1 MGKGFMALDATLPI
15 LVIDD
20 YPAMIRIMR
29 SLLKQIGFD
38 NVEEAQDGGSA
49 LEKLREKPYG
59 LVISDRYMEP
69 MGGMDLLRHMR
80 ADETLKETP
89 FIMITAE
96 SKGEKVLE
104 AKQAGVDNYIVKP
117 FNAATLKSKITAV
130 LGE

>member
-1 MGKGFMALDATLPI
+1 MALDATLPI

-20 YPAMIRIMR
+20 YPAMIRILR
-29 SLLKQIGFD
+29 HLLKQIGFD

-69 MGGMDLLRHMR
+69 MGGMDLLKHMR
-80 ADETLKETP
+80 TDETLKETP

-117 FNAATLKSKITAV
+117 FNAATLKSKIAAV

>member
-1 MGKGFMALDATLPI
+1 MAIDATLPI

-29 SLLKQIGFD
+29 SLLKQIGFE

-69 MGGMDLLRHMR
+69 MGGMDLLKVMR
-80 ADETLKETP
+80 ADEMLQETP